1 VSNKIDLSDEEKT
14 QKRREYIKKWYLN
27 FIQSDESKLTGI
39 EVGSEGQKE
48 PLVYQYTIDMLSP
61 YVSKDEST
69 KLSKS
74 TLKLTY

>member
-1 VSNKIDLSDEEKT
+1 MSNKIDLSDEEKT